1 MIRLGHGFTED
12 PAMTSRQH
20 HPASVPSAH
29 DTIDYNRFRAIAAHQ
44 RRLAI
49 AHFSRAARR
58 FLTAMFR
65 KLFSTRPAF
74 RANPGAWHSTSRSA
88 ASAPLK
94 PSTPL

>member
-1 MIRLGHGFTED
+1 
-12 PAMTSRQH
+12 MTSHQRH
-20 HPASVPSAH
+20 SASVPSVRDA
-29 DTIDYNRFRAIAAHQ
+29 IDYDRFRVIAADE

-49 AHFSRAARR
+49 ARFPRAARR

-65 KLFSTRPAF
+65 KLFSTRQAF

-94 PSTPL
+94 PSTPR